1 MDLSQNTVFGDR
13 FLIFTMKILYF
24 GAGFVGAC
32 SAVVNADS
40 GHDVLV
46 YDINHELVNNLS
58 SLKKDKIEFSL
69 HERGLGDL
77 IIKNQSKIKFTFDL
91 AEVEKFIDFTEA
103 VFMCLPTPEKD
114 NTGETSLIFYET
126 ATKTLGKI
134 LTKRNNNNQSQ
145 YVLLVNKSTVP
156 VNMVNQM
163 KEIMDKLGVKNF
175 GVGSN
180 PEFLV
185 EGKAIEGS
193 TRQDR
198 VVVGA
203 WNEKDFAIFRNIY
216 SRFVS
221 SSNTEYI
228 EVNPLE
234 AAASKLLAN
243 YILFNRLANCFDV
256 VGRICE
262 KFDDLNFENIRKVL
276 ITDKRIGEWGFY
288 DSLFAGGSC
297 FIKDAR
303 SLFYQLKSQGVNTD
317 IIDSILT
324 ANQRQLD
331 NFLARPKDE
340 LNFDWHGKTVGI
352 LGLAFK
358 RDTNDIRNSSS
369 LKVTEF
375 LFDQNVAQIK
385 AFDPI
390 AGNNYLKYFANNKDV
405 SKINLIDSEIKA
417 ISGVDVLIIATDWPQ
432 FRKLSDVIKNNLAKG
447 AIIMDG
453 RRILQNKYEELA
465 EAGYNI
471 IAVGSPVIK
480 ALKRENI
487 KTLKQ

>member
-1 MDLSQNTVFGDR
+1 
-13 FLIFTMKILYF
+13 MKILYF

-32 SAVVNADS
+32 SAAVNADS
-40 GHDVLV
+40 GHNVLV
-46 YDINHELVNNLS
+46 YDVNHELVNNLS
-58 SLKKDKIEFSL
+58 SLNKNKIESSL
-69 HERGLGDL
+69 FEKGLAEL
-77 IIKNQSKIKFTFDL
+77 IIKNQSRIKFTFDL
-91 AEVEKFIDFTEA
+91 AEVEKFIDSTEA

-114 NTGETSLIFYET
+114 NTGETNLIFYEE
-126 ATKTLGKI
+126 AAKTLGEI
-134 LTKRNNNNQSQ
+134 LLKRNNNEQGQ
-145 YVLLVNKSTVP
+145 YVLLINKSTVP
-156 VNMVNQM
+156 VNMINQT
-163 KEIMDKLGVKNF
+163 KEIMEKIGVKNF

-193 TRQDR
+193 TKQER

-216 SRFVS
+216 SRFVKS
-221 SSNTEYI
+221 PDVNYI

-256 VGRICE
+256 IGRVCE
-262 KFDDLNFENIRKVL
+262 KFEGLCFENVRNVL
-276 ITDKRIGEWGFY
+276 ITDSRIGEWGFY

-303 SLFYQLKSQGVNTD
+303 SLFYQLKVQGVNTD

-331 NFLARPKDE
+331 NFLARAKDE
-340 LNFDWHGKTVGI
+340 LNFNWQGKTVGI
-352 LGLAFK
+352 MGLAFK
-358 RDTNDIRNSSS
+358 RDTNDIRNSAS

-375 LFDQNVAQIK
+375 LFNQNVAQIK
-385 AFDPI
+385 AFDPL
-390 AGNNYLKYFANNKDV
+390 AGNNYLKHFANNKDIN
-405 SKINLIDSEIKA
+405 KINLVDSEEEA
-417 ISGVDVLIIATDWPQ
+417 ILGVDILIIATDWPQ

-453 RRILQNKYEELA
+453 RRILQHKYEELA
-465 EAGYNI
+465 EVGYNI
-471 IAVGSPVIK
+471 IAVGSQVIK
-480 ALKRENI
+480 ALW
-487 KTLKQ
+487 